1 MSYLFIKTNFIGVRA
16 QFIREHDPKPG
27 RRWNYAVQ
35 VLYNPILPLVKASIL
50 VPLFRG
56 KSRYQLP
63 DAETG
68 MTDNKSG
75 KKGRSRGGI
84 RKQRPIQ
91 SRDVRVL
98 RINDATSPSL
108 TEDKKTDLRGRSPR
122 RRRRRS
128 AENTM
133 TSANGIMR
141 LSDVQREID
150 VLVKDLAVG
159 PGGSY
164 LLKRP
169 TGHDERERQE
179 QFRREMEQMEREVRS
194 RQQAAA
200 APRKPPS
207 EANFSSY
214 AAGVVSCASSQAGPR
229 IGPRT
234 RSRTRN
240 RDFSEARKPKHG
252 DKRNGVIPPSEPTA
266 PAWPF

>member
-1 MSYLFIKTNFIGVRA
+1 
-16 QFIREHDPKPG
+16 
-27 RRWNYAVQ
+27 
-35 VLYNPILPLVKASIL
+35 
-50 VPLFRG
+50 
-56 KSRYQLP
+56 
-63 DAETG
+63 
-68 MTDNKSG
+68 MTDNNSG